1 MNKKKLIFTLF
12 YFLLGGVL
20 TANASITIY
29 VNSSSSSYYMYAWDT
44 SNSDLTDS
52 WPGTQF
58 SSMSTTTVDG
68 VTYYYMTFDAD
79 ELNVIFCTGAPSSSN
94 NYQQTGDIT
103 GITEDMYF
111 NYCGGTTY
119 TTVSSS
125 STTTSFTIYVN
136 SSSSDYYLYAWSGSD
151 YFTGTWPGVRFSSM
165 GTTTVNGTTYYYY
178 TFYGFSSVSL
188 IFNNGSSGTGNQT
201 ETITVTEDTYF
212 TYSGGDTYETVDIS
226 STSSSDG
233 TTYYLVAD
241 AGAKCKFTPD
251 RTRSGGSLNYSY
263 QNLHLQDF
271 IIQADGDDNTFLT
284 EGYLQFHIEDAAG
297 TKYYLTGSNT
307 LLEDLSYTYSIPTDE
322 SNAFNGP
329 ISTDT
334 YFDDSYNGDA
344 AALYWVP
351 LSSSQTTATDFK
363 IKAGVGKSYT
373 FLWQPSNSGL
383 YLIVNGEEF
392 GDASSYYTDGTRT
405 SVANY
410 YLIGNF
416 TGASATTDIDPYY
429 SDNRKMLTPYYYSGG
444 DEYGGTMESCDSIV
458 YEIEVAR
465 PSAGWS
471 ELYLDLVNEED
482 FNTYSSSSWYSNENA
497 WAKVIR
503 PEATWSSSGAAYA
516 LDATALTG
524 GLMRNENASYQSL
537 NPVVSDDI
545 DSYVFTMNVST
556 STYSIRFVSA
566 ASNTTTDDGSTDG
579 DEEEEEETEETSS
592 YLYIFGTAVG
602 SDGST
607 TSDNWEGANA
617 FKLTYSSS
625 GGYYYYA
632 GSDGE
637 EAAIPMTAAGEFAF
651 VTDMDFSKGY
661 YTEDGNRPP
670 TLIEET
676 TEDGTTTYTSTE
688 TTAYS
693 ANTGGGF
700 YETQYVN
707 MLGTNHTASN
717 AAYDSESIR
726 TITWGLLSGDY
737 YIRFYV
743 GATIGEY
750 AKNLYTV
757 RRSYTLLRPDADAVT
772 VDNNTGY
779 TTFKVFCDYNAV
791 VVPSDVDVL
800 YVPEISEA
808 LTENTDDESSDY
820 TTYDLELK
828 VLDFGD
834 NARVLPANT
843 PVILAMTTERS
854 SSNSDDSDDTGDL
867 ESSTIT
873 MDYYSDPTSTLN
885 STTTAMTPSIPYEAA
900 PEKTADDGESYNF
913 FFGYRRLSD
922 SDNKPTIGFYLPISG
937 GYSAING
944 AYLNIKSEYISSSSD
959 DESSAKEAALVF
971 YSDLTDIDETD
982 GSETTG
988 ISNALAADDADAD
1001 GAYYTL
1007 QGMRI
1012 AKPTVKGIYIH
1023 NGKKTV
1029 VR

>member
-44 SNSDLTDS
+44 SNNSLIGS

-58 SSMSTTTVDG
+58 STMNTTTVD
-68 VTYYYMTFDAD
+68 
-79 ELNVIFCTGAPSSSN
+79 
-94 NYQQTGDIT
+94 
-103 GITEDMYF
+103 
-111 NYCGGTTY
+111 
-119 TTVSSS
+119 
-125 STTTSFTIYVN
+125 
-136 SSSSDYYLYAWSGSD
+136 
-151 YFTGTWPGVRFSSM
+151 
-165 GTTTVNGTTYYYY
+165 GTTYYYY
-178 TFYGFSSVSL
+178 TFTGVTSVNV
-188 IFNNGSSGTGNQT
+188 IFNTGVDGSQT
-201 ETITVTEDTYF
+201 SNIEGITSDTYF
-212 TYSGGDTYETVDIS
+212 TYSGGTTYETVDIS

-251 RTRSGGSLNYSY
+251 RTRSGGSLNYNY

-271 IIQADGDDNTFLT
+271 IISAEGDDNTFLT
-284 EGYLQFHIEDAAG
+284 DGYLQFHIEDADG
-297 TKYYLTGSNT
+297 TKYYFTSTTGNV
-307 LLEDLSYTYSIPTDE
+307 LESISSEEYTNNSLP
-322 SNAFNGP
+322 FNGP
-329 ISTDT
+329 ITSDD
-334 YFDDSYNGDA
+334 YFDKSYSDA
-344 AALYWVP
+344 AKLYWV
-351 LSSSQTTATDFK
+351 SMANGDSYTTDFK
-363 IKAGVGKSYT
+363 IKAGIGKSYT
-373 FLWQPSNSGL
+373 FLWQPNNSGL

-392 GDASSYYTDGTRT
+392 GDATNYYTDGTRT
-405 SVANY
+405 SEANY

-416 TGASATTDIDPYY
+416 SSASADGDIDPSE
-429 SDNRKMLTPYYYSGG
+429 SDNRKMLTPYYYKDG
-444 DEYGGTMESCDSIV
+444 DEYGGTMEDCDSIV

-465 PSAGWS
+465 PSTGWS
-471 ELYLDLVNEED
+471 ELYLDLVNESD
-482 FNTYSSSSWYSNENA
+482 FNSITTWVESEDA

-545 DSYVFTMNVST
+545 DSYVFTMNAST

-566 ASNTTTDDGSTDG
+566 ASNTTTDNSSTGND
-579 DEEEEEETEETSS
+579 DDDDDDEEEETEVTSS

-602 SDGST
+602 SSEGSST
-607 TSDNWEGANA
+607 TSDNWENANA
-617 FKLTYSSS
+617 FKLTYNST

-670 TLIEET
+670 TLI
-676 TEDGTTTYTSTE
+676 DSNGNSTE
-688 TTAYS
+688 NYKYG
-693 ANTGGGF
+693 ANINGGF

-707 MLGTNHTASN
+707 MLGTNRTAEA
-717 AAYDSESIR
+717 AAYSDETIR
-726 TITWGLLSGDY
+726 TITWGLPTDSY

-743 GATIGEY
+743 GATNGEY

-757 RRSYTLLRPDADAVT
+757 RRSYTLLRPNADAVT
-772 VDNNTGY
+772 VDENTSY
-779 TTFKVFCDYNAV
+779 TTFKVFCDSNAV
-791 VVPSDVDVL
+791 IIPNDVSVL
-800 YVPEISEA
+800 YVPEISEV
-808 LTENTDDESSDY
+808 LTENDDDESSDY
-820 TTYDLELK
+820 TTYELT
-828 VLDFGD
+828 LSDYSFTD
-834 NARVLPANT
+834 NSARVIPANT
-843 PVILAMTTERS
+843 PVILAKDTERGSDSGS
-854 SSNSDDSDDTGDL
+854 SL
-867 ESSTIT
+867 ETETIT
-873 MDYYSDPTSTLN
+873 MDYYSNTVIGWSDISSTETIA
-885 STTTAMTPSIPYEAA
+885 SAMTPSIPYELA
-900 PEKTADDGESYNF
+900 PGKTDDDGESYNF
-913 FFGYRRLSD
+913 IFGYRKLSD
-922 SDNKPTIGFYLPISG
+922 DAEKPTIGFYYPKT
-937 GYSAING
+937 GYTAING
-944 AYLNIKSEYISSSSD
+944 AYLNIKSEYLASSE
-959 DESSAKEAALVF
+959 ESEESAKEAALVF
-971 YSDLTDIDETD
+971 YSDLTDTDETD

>member
-1 MNKKKLIFTLF
+1 M
-12 YFLLGGVL
+12 GGVL

-29 VNSSSSSYYMYAWDT
+29 VNSSSSSYYMYAW
-44 SNSDLTDS
+44 NSSGDLTSS

-58 SSMSTTTVDG
+58 SSMNTTTVDG
-68 VTYYYMTFDAD
+68 VKYYYMTFDA
-79 ELNVIFCTGAPSSSN
+79 ESVNVIFDTGENTSSSEN
-94 NYQQTGDIT
+94 QQQTSNIE
-103 GITEDMYF
+103 GITSDTYF

-119 TTVSSS
+119 TTVSSG
-125 STTTSFTIYVN
+125 TTTESFTVYVN
-136 SSSSDYYLYAWSGSD
+136 SSSKDYYLYAWSGSD
-151 YFTGTWPGVRFSSM
+151 YFTGTWPGVQFSSM
-165 GTTTVNGTTYYYY
+165 GTTTVSGTTYYYY
-178 TFYGFSSVSL
+178 TFYGFSSVNL
-188 IFNNGSSGTGNQT
+188 IFDTGNGGSQT
-201 ETITVTEDTYF
+201 GTITVTEDTYF
-212 TYSGGDTYETVDIS
+212 TYSGGTTYETVDIS
-226 STSSSDG
+226 STSSSTG

-251 RTRSGGSLNYSY
+251 RTRGGGSLNYSY

-271 IIQADGDDNTFLT
+271 IIQATGNNFLT

-297 TKYYLTGSNT
+297 TKYYFTSTTGNV
-307 LLEDLSYTYSIPTDE
+307 LESTSSTDYTDSSLP
-322 SNAFNGP
+322 FNGP
-329 ISTDT
+329 ITSDT
-334 YFDDSYNGDA
+334 YFDGLYSDA
-344 AALYWVP
+344 AKLYWV
-351 LSSSQTTATDFK
+351 SMANGDSYTTDFK

-405 SVANY
+405 SAANY

-416 TGASATTDIDPYY
+416 SSASADDDIDPSK
-429 SDNRKMLTPYYYSGG
+429 SDNRRMLTPYYYKDG
-444 DEYGGTMESCDSIV
+444 DEYGGTMETCDSIV

-471 ELYLDLVNEED
+471 ELYLDLVNESD
-482 FNTYSSSSWYSNENA
+482 FKSISTWVEIDDA

-503 PEATWSSSGAAYA
+503 PEATWSSSGATYA

-545 DSYVFTMNVST
+545 DSYVFTMNAST
-556 STYSIRFVSA
+556 STYSIRLVSA
-566 ASNTTTDDGSTDG
+566 ASNTTTDDSSTGDG
-579 DEEEEEETEETSS
+579 DDDDDEEEETEETSS

-607 TSDNWEGANA
+607 TSENWSGAYA
-617 FKLTYSSS
+617 FKLTYNST

-632 GSDGE
+632 GSDDDGNTTE
-637 EAAIPMTAAGEFAF
+637 TAIPMTAAGKFAF

-670 TLIEET
+670 TLIDS
-676 TEDGTTTYTSTE
+676 DGESTE
-688 TTAYS
+688 STKYG
-693 ANTGGGF
+693 ANINGGF

-707 MLGTNHTASN
+707 MLGTNRTAEA
-717 AAYDSESIR
+717 AAYDSETIR
-726 TITWGLLSGDY
+726 TITWGLPSDSY

-743 GATIGEY
+743 GATNGEY

-757 RRSYTLLRPDADAVT
+757 RRSYKLLRPNADAVT
-772 VDNNTGY
+772 VDENTGY
-779 TTFKVFCDYNAV
+779 TTFKVFCDSNAV
-791 VVPSDVDVL
+791 IVPEGVAVI

-808 LTENTDDESSDY
+808 LTENTDDKSSDY
-820 TTYDLELK
+820 TTYELT
-828 VLDFGD
+828 LSSYGFTD
-834 NARVLPANT
+834 NSARVIPANT
-843 PVILAMTTERS
+843 PVILAKDTERGK
-854 SSNSDDSDDTGDL
+854 DSGSTL
-867 ESSTIT
+867 ETETIT
-873 MDYYSDPTSTLN
+873 MDYYSNTVIGWSDISSTDTIA
-885 STTTAMTPSIPYEAA
+885 SAMTPSIPYELA
-900 PEKTADDGESYNF
+900 PGKTENNGESYNF
-913 FFGYRRLSD
+913 IFGYRKLSD
-922 SDNKPTIGFYLPISG
+922 TDEKPTIGFYYPKT
-937 GYSAING
+937 GYTAING
-944 AYLNIKSEYISSSSD
+944 AYLNIKSEYLGSSD

>member
-20 TANASITIY
+20 TANANITIY
-29 VNSSSSSYYMYAWDT
+29 VNSSSSSYYMYAWD
-44 SNSDLTDS
+44 SDNNALTDS

-58 SSMSTTTVDG
+58 SSMNTTTVDG
-68 VTYYYMTFDAD
+68 VTYYYMTFDVD
-79 ELNVIFCTGAPSSSN
+79 ELSVIFDTGSTSSGQN
-94 NYQQTGDIT
+94 NQQTSNIT
-103 GITEDMYF
+103 GITEDTYF

-125 STTTSFTIYVN
+125 NTTSFTIYVN
-136 SSSSDYYLYAWSGSD
+136 SSSSDYYLYAWYDST
-151 YFTGTWPGVRFSSM
+151 YFTGTWPGVQFSSM

-178 TFYGFSSVSL
+178 TFYGFSSVDL
-188 IFNNGSSGTGNQT
+188 IFDTGNDGSQT
-201 ETITVTEDTYF
+201 GTITVTEDTYF
-212 TYSGGDTYETVDIS
+212 TYSGGTTYETVDIS
-226 STSSSDG
+226 STSSSG
-233 TTYYLVAD
+233 TTYYLVAN

-251 RTRSGGSLNYSY
+251 RTRGGGSLNYSY

-271 IIQADGDDNTFLT
+271 IIQATGNNFLSD
-284 EGYLQFHIEDAAG
+284 GYLQFHIEDG
-297 TKYYLTGSNT
+297 SGNTYYLTGSNSS
-307 LLEDLSYTYSIPTDE
+307 LENLSSTYSIPTNE

-329 ISTDT
+329 ISGDT
-334 YFDDSYNGDA
+334 YFDGSYDGSA

-373 FLWQPSNSGL
+373 FLWQPNNSGL

-405 SVANY
+405 SEANY

-416 TGASATTDIDPYY
+416 SSASADDDIDPSD
-429 SDNRKMLTPYYYSGG
+429 SDNRRMLTPYYYKDG
-444 DEYGGTMESCDSIV
+444 DEYGGTMEDCDSIV

-471 ELYLDLVNEED
+471 ELYLDLVNESD
-482 FNTYSSSSWYSNENA
+482 FNLITTWVENTSA
-497 WAKVIR
+497 WEKVIR

-545 DSYVFTMNVST
+545 DSYVFTMNAST
-556 STYSIRFVSA
+556 STYSIRLVSA
-566 ASNTTTDDGSTDG
+566 ASNTTTDDDSTGNDDD
-579 DEEEEEETEETSS
+579 DEDDEEEETEETSS

-602 SDGST
+602 SSEGNST

-617 FKLTYSSS
+617 FKLTYSSD

-632 GSDGE
+632 GSDDDGNTI
-637 EAAIPMTAAGEFAF
+637 EATIPMVADGVFAF

-670 TLIEET
+670 TLIDSNGE
-676 TEDGTTTYTSTE
+676 STE

-707 MLGTNHTASN
+707 MLGTNHTAD
-717 AAYDSESIR
+717 ATAYDSESIR
-726 TITWGLLSGDY
+726 TITWGLPSSDY

-772 VDNNTGY
+772 VDNTYY

-800 YVPEISEA
+800 YVPEITSA
-808 LTENTDDESSDY
+808 LTENTDNSSDY
-820 TTYDLELK
+820 TTYELT
-828 VLDFGD
+828 LSDYSFTD
-834 NARVLPANT
+834 NSARVLPANT
-843 PVILAMTTERS
+843 PVILAMTTERTSDEGS
-854 SSNSDDSDDTGDL
+854 STL
-867 ESSTIT
+867 ETETIT
-873 MDYYSDPTSTLN
+873 MDYYSNTVIGWSDISSSDTIAS
-885 STTTAMTPSIPYEAA
+885 AMTPSIPYELA
-900 PEKTADDGESYNF
+900 PGKTDDDGESYNF
-913 FFGYRRLSD
+913 FFGYRKLSD

-971 YSDLTDIDETD
+971 YSDLTETDETD

-1007 QGMRI
+1007 QGIRI